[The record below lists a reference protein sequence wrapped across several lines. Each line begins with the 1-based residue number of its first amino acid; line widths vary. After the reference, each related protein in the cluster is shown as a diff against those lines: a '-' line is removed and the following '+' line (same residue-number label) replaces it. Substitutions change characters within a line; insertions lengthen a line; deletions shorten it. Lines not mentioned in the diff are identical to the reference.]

1 MVWLEGFSD
10 TEDSTMITIRC
21 PLCRCLVLAAVC
33 VVACGIAGNAQ
44 ETPVS
49 EQESVA
55 RDRGLYAGTWK
66 IVAIESDGEVKPGDA
81 RRVIVV
87 NHADGTWAMTVDGLE
102 TNRGE
107 SRIDPLASPR
117 EINIEIT
124 AGDGKGK
131 MLQGIYEVTE
141 TRRRLCFRGEQGWR
155 PHEFRTQPGDG
166 AVLVTF
172 EKVPADA
179 TAP

>member
-1 MVWLEGFSD
+1 MRSSFLLLLFV
-10 TEDSTMITIRC
+10 
-21 PLCRCLVLAAVC
+21 AVRPI
-33 VVACGIAGNAQ
+33 VSGGHASGQDVA
-44 ETPVS
+44 
-49 EQESVA
+49 EQASVD
-55 RDRGLYAGTWK
+55 RDRALYAGTWK

-117 EINIEIT
+117 EIDIDIT

-131 MLQGIYEVTE
+131 VLQGIYEVTE

-155 PHEFRTQPGDG
+155 PREFRTQPGDG

>member
-33 VVACGIAGNAQ
+33 VVASGITGNAQ
-44 ETPVS
+44 ETQVS
-49 EQESVA
+49 EQAEVA

-117 EINIEIT
+117 EIDIEIT
-124 AGDGKGK
+124 AGDGNGK
-131 MLQGIYEVTE
+131 VLQGIYEVTE

-155 PHEFRTQPGDG
+155 PREFRTQPGDG
-166 AVLVTF
+166 AVFVTF
-172 EKVPADA
+172 EKVPAEVSG
-179 TAP
+179 P

>member
-1 MVWLEGFSD
+1 
-10 TEDSTMITIRC
+10 MIKIRY
-21 PLCRCLVLAAVC
+21 PLCAGLVLAAICFFASGVS
-33 VVACGIAGNAQ
+33 GSAQ
-44 ETPVS
+44 EAAVS

-55 RDRGLYAGTWK
+55 RDRALYAGTWR
-66 IVAIESDGEVKPGDA
+66 IVAIESDGEMKPGDA

-117 EINIEIT
+117 EIDIEIT

-131 MLQGIYEVTE
+131 VLQGIYEVTE

-155 PHEFRTQPGDG
+155 PREFRTQPGDG

>member
-1 MVWLEGFSD
+1 MTGVQ
-10 TEDSTMITIRC
+10 STFAGS
-21 PLCRCLVLAAVC
+21 LLAAVMM
-33 VVACGIAGNAQ
+33 VAGIARGLSQ
-44 ETPVS
+44 EAVVP
-49 EQESVA
+49 EEAAVA
-55 RDRGLYAGTWK
+55 RDRALYAGTWK
-66 IVAIESDGEVKPGDA
+66 IVAIESDGETKPGDT

-107 SRIDPLASPR
+107 SRIDPLADPP
-117 EINIEIT
+117 EIDIEIT

-131 MLQGIYEVTE
+131 VLQGIYEVTE

-155 PHEFRTQPGDG
+155 PREFRTQPGDG

-172 EKVPADA
+172 EKQPADA